1 MKDQR
6 KTEIKVGIMTVAGII
21 VFIWILSWAKNFSL
35 TSTDKELF
43 VKFKNVSGLEIG
55 DYVTVNGVRKG
66 YVEDFNIKGDYV
78 IVKLLINNDVK
89 LKKDARFSVAMLD
102 LMGGK
107 KIEVHPG
114 YSNEQLDFN
123 KIQTG
128 DFFADIPAVMAMI
141 GSVQDDLVSAVK
153 DVNITL
159 KSVNSYL
166 TDEQLN
172 GNIKNSV
179 ANLRDLSSKIN
190 VMLDE
195 NRSNI
200 KVLTA
205 NAADLTKD
213 AKEFLNNNKDG
224 INNSVKDLQALL
236 KKTDTLLTNVNEFTS
251 QIMDKDNNLNKI
263 LNDKEMY
270 DNLNQSVKQL
280 KELTN
285 ILVEQIKNEGIKVDA
300 NIDLF

>member
-66 YVEDFNIKGDYV
+66 YVKDFNIKGDYV